1 MISNVQLNAATQVS
15 TVNKVSE
22 DTPVGEVEA
31 VVAGVTEHDDS
42 VEISN
47 EAHTASQNSQIV
59 KEVAPMSRD
68 FLEVFSVNFW
78 SHGTKE

>member
-1 MISNVQLNAATQVS
+1 MISNVQFNAATQVN
-15 TVNKVSE
+15 TVSKESDYMPVSE
-22 DTPVGEVEA
+22 IMDVTI
-31 VVAGVTEHDDS
+31 GVTEHDDR

-47 EAHTASQNSQIV
+47 KAHTASQNSQIV

-68 FLEVFSVNFW
+68 FLEVFSTNFW

>member
-1 MISNVQLNAATQVS
+1 MISNVQLNAATQVN
-15 TVNKVSE
+15 TVGKVS
-22 DTPVGEVEA
+22 DDLPVNEIEEVT
-31 VVAGVTEHDDS
+31 VGVTEHDDR

-47 EAHTASQNSQIV
+47 KAHTASQNSQIV

-78 SHGTKE
+78 SHGTEK

>member
-1 MISNVQLNAATQVS
+1 MISNVQLNAATQLH
-15 TVNKVSE
+15 TVGKAS
-22 DTPVGEVEA
+22 DYFPVNEIEPLTV
-31 VVAGVTEHDDS
+31 GVTDHDDR

-47 EAHTASQNSQIV
+47 KAHTASQNSQIV

-68 FLEVFSVNFW
+68 FLEVFSTNFW